1 MSSSADAS
9 QAASHFGAIAGSYDR
24 LRPVDE
30 RWWRLFDLLVAAGDL
45 AGRRTLDVGCGT
57 GTLAVALAE
66 RGGKVWGVDSSPA
79 MLAEAQAKETRARF
93 KGGAAEALPFK
104 DGWFER
110 VVMRLSLHHLD
121 RPRALA
127 EAARVLV
134 PGGRILIATF
144 DPEHFDGYWL
154 NELFPSVA
162 EIDRARFPDAST
174 VTSELADAGFAG
186 ARIEA
191 LAQPGTLSR
200 PEALERIRG
209 RYISTL
215 NLIDE
220 AEYERG
226 LAAAE
231 AQIPE
236 QLEYRLEWLVVT
248 ADVPPL
254 DAVRTRG

>member
-1 MSSSADAS
+1 MSSSADPRPP
-9 QAASHFGAIAGSYDR
+9 ASHFGAIAASYER
-24 LRPVDE
+24 LRPVDVT
-30 RWWRLFDLLVAAGDL
+30 WWQLFDLLVAAGDL

-66 RGGKVWGVDSSPA
+66 RGGKVWGVDSSPD

-93 KGGAAEALPFK
+93 KEGAAEALPFK

-134 PGGRILIATF
+134 PGGRIAIATF
-144 DPEHFDGYWL
+144 DPDHFGGYWA

-162 EIDRARFPDAST
+162 AIDRARFPDKTTLRA
-174 VTSELADAGFAG
+174 ELEEAGFAG
-186 ARIEA
+186 VRIEP
-191 LAQPGTLSR
+191 LTQPGMVSR
-200 PEALERIRG
+200 AEALERIQG

-220 AEYERG
+220 GEYERG

-236 QLEYRLEWLVVT
+236 ELEYRLEWLVV
-248 ADVPPL
+248 AAEAPPL